1 MLTAIY
7 YILNTIKWIIWVY
20 SIVMVIDAIMSW
32 VPMLRDSFV
41 GQLIDRLVDP
51 YVNLF
56 RKGPIQTL
64 TNSTGLDISFL
75 IGLLVLYFIQDYVLG
90 WIANILLRIFL

>member
-32 VPMLRDSFV
+32 VPMLRDS
-41 GQLIDRLVDP
+41 VDP